1 MFKSFVGKYE
11 LWYKLS
17 GQTSLMA
24 LSSIITQ
31 ILTFVALF
39 VYTAYLLPQEYA
51 EVATYESILFLFQA
65 SIGIALV
72 RSAQR
77 FYVDHDGDYIISL
90 ACSLAIV
97 SASLIFIVVVGLFA
111 LFPES
116 TVAGIGRSY
125 FLAIYIS
132 SVGYMLHEIV
142 LVKFQFRREP
152 LNYFLTSIS
161 KTLVFFII
169 STILLHYFR
178 LNEEA
183 WIYASLSTGIFL
195 IGMSLWI
202 TSPTL
207 ISLKDIALCRNM
219 ILYSAPFVPTLIAA
233 WVVNWSSRL
242 FFQGVA
248 DPNDVAV
255 FAVAQ
260 RVAMSFF
267 VLTHAVTIAITPIL
281 YELLK
286 NNDTKSAKEMMIN
299 SLSFF
304 LLGAITIVFFLPDIL
319 NIFVGP
325 EYGKVKNY
333 LAIMIVVNYVSAV
346 LGITSSISFG
356 FYKHTSAQMNIFL
369 ITSLLCLVLN
379 FWLIP
384 LFGIN
389 AAILIMII
397 TSITM
402 FFLNVWVCHRITNID
417 LPILK
422 ILGFIAALI
431 CVSNVGNLIE
441 IYITTSYVLIAIKLA
456 IVGVFGFLT
465 LSRLMMSHE

>member
-1 MFKSFVGKYE
+1 MFKNFVGEHKF
-11 LWYKLS
+11 WHRLS
-17 GQTSLMA
+17 SQTSLMT

-31 ILTFVALF
+31 ILTFAALL
-39 VYTAYLLPQEYA
+39 VYTDYLLPPEYA
-51 EVATYESILFLFQA
+51 AVATYESIIFLLQA
-65 SIGIALV
+65 SIGIALM

-77 FYVDHDGDYIISL
+77 FYVDHDGAYIISL

-97 SASLIFIVVVGLFA
+97 CSSLIFLVVVCLFV
-111 LFPES
+111 LFPDL

-125 FLAIYIS
+125 FLAIYIA

-142 LVKFQFRREP
+142 LVKFQFQRAP
-152 LNYFLTSIS
+152 LSYFLASIS
-161 KTLVFFII
+161 KTFVFFII
-169 STILLHYFR
+169 SIVLLHYFG

-183 WIYASLSTGIFL
+183 WIFASLSTGIFL
-195 IGMSLWI
+195 IGLSLWI
-202 TSPTL
+202 TSPRF
-207 ISLKDIALCRNM
+207 ISRKDLALSRDM
-219 ILYSAPFVPTLIAA
+219 FLYSAPFVPTLVAA
-233 WVVNWSSRL
+233 WIVNWSSRL

-281 YELLK
+281 YEKLK
-286 NNDTKSAKEMMIN
+286 NNDTKSAKEMMIS

-325 EYGKVKNY
+325 EYGGVKSY
-333 LAIMIVVNYVSAV
+333 LVVMIIVNYISAI
-346 LGITSSISFG
+346 LGITSSIAFG
-356 FYKHTSAQMNIFL
+356 FYKQMSAQMNIF
-369 ITSLLCLVLN
+369 IIVSLLCLVLN

-384 LFGIN
+384 LFGVD
-389 AAILIMII
+389 AAILVMII
-397 TSITM
+397 SSIVM
-402 FFLNVWVCHRITNID
+402 FLLNVWVCQRVTNID
-417 LPILK
+417 LPIVK

-431 CVSNVGNLIE
+431 CASYGGKFIE
-441 IYITTSYVLIAIKLA
+441 IQITTGYLLIAIKLA
-456 IVGVFGFLT
+456 IVGLFGVLT
-465 LSRLMMSHE
+465 LRRLMMQYE